1 MHISQLNNKMSFS
14 EIVQALALL
23 NDYPEISEYI
33 KTYNNSGGFMFGRET
48 DPIRIELHNRME
60 SLLDDGHHS
69 GSSWGWTLRNIQAV
83 LNGTFS
89 REQLMEAYENEKKE
103 NELYRIQRS
112 VEDKLTE
119 ELSKANAVG
128 ANAEEGA
135 SAETV
140 GANAEEANAE
150 EASAEVAEDTIEV
163 LSAKLEEITS
173 EQNSDANYF
182 RWNSL
187 LVLEKYDLWKNNP
200 DEFFPMLG
208 SVCMFNI
215 RKRNI
220 SVKLYNLKFPSTSLN

>member
-14 EIVQALALL
+14 EIVQALAVLD
-23 NDYPEISEYI
+23 DYPEISEYI

-48 DPIRIELHNRME
+48 DPIRIELHDKME

-89 REQLMEAYENEKKE
+89 REQVMEAYENEKKE

-112 VEDKLTE
+112 EEDKLTE
-119 ELSKANAVG
+119 ELSKANAEEVG
-128 ANAEEGA
+128 AN
-135 SAETV
+135 
-140 GANAEEANAE
+140 
-150 EASAEVAEDTIEV
+150 AEDTIEV
-163 LSAKLEEITS
+163 LSEKLEEITS

-200 DEFFPMLG
+200 DEFFPMLR